1 MIIQVLDAAVFLDK
15 LPRAFGADARHA
27 GDAVGG
33 IPLDGLEVDHLPGG
47 YAVFLHDF
55 PFVVQRHLGLAEFRG
70 GKAHAGAAGHKL
82 QAVPVSC
89 GNEALVALL
98 LAGGGKGAQDIVG
111 LPPLAG
117 DDMADRKSTRLN
129 SQSQQE
135 ISYAVFCL
143 GFQDSHKMIQYRQSA
158 RRSARPASRG
168 TALPPRRRFL
178 GLVLPGTSSDNL
190 AHKCCKFAKIRSQ
203 AKHYKYRKPGDE
215 HLEFNNIIKGN
226 WNATKPLEIVCS
238 DMTCLFSKGK
248 RYEWTYILDT
258 YNNEI
263 IASSLSEKEGDAK
276 PYFDCLEQLKQKIKE
291 KAEPIILHTDQGSV
305 YSSKAFFYAHQNY
318 NIKRSM
324 SRVGTPTDNAIIE
337 AENGWIKAEMCC
349 EGKLKNITNIYE
361 FIKDYIEYFNTER
374 PSWKL
379 NYKTPIQYRI
389 EQGFY

>member
-1 MIIQVLDAAVFLDK
+1 MLCEVMNVNRSGYYKWKKRKD
-15 LPRAFGADARHA
+15 
-27 GDAVGG
+27 
-33 IPLDGLEVDHLPGG
+33 IPNRYEQTRNLLTKSLREQHMK
-47 YAVFLHDF
+47 H
-55 PFVVQRHLGLAEFRG
+55 
-70 GKAHAGAAGHKL
+70 KAAGYHR
-82 QAVPVSC
+82 
-89 GNEALVALL
+89 
-98 LAGGGKGAQDIVG
+98 LAYYV
-111 LPPLAG
+111 
-117 DDMADRKSTRLN
+117 RKETGW
-129 SQSQQE
+129 
-135 ISYAVFCL
+135 IF
-143 GFQDSHKMIQYRQSA
+143 
-158 RRSARPASRG
+158 
-168 TALPPRRRFL
+168 
-178 GLVLPGTSSDNL
+178 SDNL

-305 YSSKAFFYAHQNY
+305 YSSTAFFYAHQNY